1 MLAGGLAFGA
11 DVCAGGV
18 SAGRV
23 AVAFGA
29 GEVWATTL
37 STPKSM
43 QPDSAAN

>member
-1 MLAGGLAFGA
+1 MLVGGLVFGA

-29 GEVWATTL
+29 GEVCAIAF
-37 STPKSM
+37 SAPNNM
-43 QPDSAAN
+43 QPDSSAS